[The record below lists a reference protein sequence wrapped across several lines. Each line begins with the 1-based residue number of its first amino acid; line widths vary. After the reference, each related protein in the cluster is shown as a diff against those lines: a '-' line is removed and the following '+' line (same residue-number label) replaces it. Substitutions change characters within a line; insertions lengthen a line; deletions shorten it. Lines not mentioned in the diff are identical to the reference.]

1 MERRCGAPRLR
12 ALKVVATLGSV
23 TATAVGGGLVVGA
36 LGVGLVLGPLAVDAV
51 AQPMR
56 GPEGVAPDL
65 AMVVVGDSG
74 RTTAVRS
81 GRPYFI
87 RLWQLLE
94 PAYTGTE
101 RVPEAWEEGRYP
113 PVRITVVWGLTGIGG
128 WPQTDAPPG
137 GDVAV
142 ERQDQLFL
150 AADGT
155 PWVRTDPA
163 PEREDDDIRWHR
175 APRALFDQL
184 DREGL
189 LGATARIDQDSGDG
203 GPARGVWWAVPG
215 LAVGFAA
222 GAGGTR
228 LIRRAAARPT
238 AGPPRDE
245 PRQELIDL

>member
-1 MERRCGAPRLR
+1 MY
-12 ALKVVATLGSV
+12 GSE
-23 TATAVGGGLVVGA
+23 
-36 LGVGLVLGPLAVDAV
+36 DD
-51 AQPMR
+51 
-56 GPEGVAPDL
+56 APDL
-65 AMVVVGDSG
+65 AMVVVGESG

-150 AADGT
+150 AQDGT

-175 APRALFDQL
+175 APRALFDRL
-184 DREGL
+184 DREGV
-189 LGATARIDQDSGDG
+189 LGAAAGVEKGSWDG
-203 GPARGVWWAVPG
+203 GPEKALWWTLPG

-228 LIRRAAARPT
+228 LIRLAAARPG
-238 AGPPRDE
+238 AGPPRGE
-245 PRQELIDL
+245 QRQELIDL